1 MEVRARDEE
10 DGDIIGI
17 MMTQAGGED
26 NGIGD
31 QREKAEKEREKAKEK
46 ERANGRPRI
55 SQQIRRSGERGDVS
69 MSK

>member
-31 QREKAEKEREKAKEK
+31 QKEKAEKEGEKAEVK

-55 SQQIRRSGERGDVS
+55 SQ
-69 MSK
+69 